1 VVFCEYAPMALS
13 KEDIISQIRAAFLG
27 VKRPSDEKLL
37 HFPNTGGELWAESFL
52 GNTSTDWIDISP
64 QKIEY
69 ECSALTVFSPS
80 AFVYYLPAYM
90 TWVLNHYETSSS
102 NTLDHTLYDLDLTN
116 RDDTSRRIIEE
127 RFSALSQQQ
136 GQAVLTFLKFMRE
149 IPRVDSKA
157 ASSAIDSYWSRFDEP
172 TPNSLLNPD
181 AKKTGAG

>member
-1 VVFCEYAPMALS
+1 MASS
-13 KEDIISQIRAAFLG
+13 KEDIVNQIRAAFLG

-37 HFPNTGGELWAESFL
+37 HFPNTGGELWVESLL

-69 ECSALTVFSPS
+69 ECSVLTVFSPS

-102 NTLDHTLYDLDLTN
+102 NTVDHTLYDLDLTN
-116 RDDTSRRIIEE
+116 REDTSRRIMEE

-136 GQAVLTFLKFMRE
+136 GRAVLTFLKFMRE
-149 IPRVDSKA
+149 IPGVDGEA
-157 ASSAIDSYWSRFDEP
+157 ASRAIDSYWSRFDEL
-172 TPNSLLNPD
+172 TPDSSLNPG
-181 AKKTGAG
+181 AKKTDAG

>member
-1 VVFCEYAPMALS
+1 MAIR
-13 KEDIISQIRAAFLG
+13 KEDIVNQIRAAFLD
-27 VKRPSDEKLL
+27 VKRPSDEELL
-37 HFPNTGGELWAESFL
+37 HFPDTGADLWIESFF
-52 GNTSTDWIDISP
+52 GNTETDWIDISP

-90 TWVLNHYETSSS
+90 TWVLNYYETSSS

-116 RDDTSRRIIEE
+116 REDTSRRIMEE
-127 RFSALSQQQ
+127 RFPALSQQQ
-136 GQAVLTFLKFMRE
+136 GRAVLAFLKFMRE

-157 ASSAIDSYWSRFDEP
+157 ANSAIDSYWSRFDEP
-172 TPNSLLNPD
+172 TPNSSLNPD